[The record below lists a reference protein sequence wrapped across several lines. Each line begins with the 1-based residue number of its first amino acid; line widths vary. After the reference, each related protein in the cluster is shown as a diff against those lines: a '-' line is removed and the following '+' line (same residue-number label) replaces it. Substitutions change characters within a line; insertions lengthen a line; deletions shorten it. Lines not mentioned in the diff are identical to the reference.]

1 MNERHAPDLLLEK
14 GFFLDLARKR
24 RNVDPWLK
32 DLNLWYKAENLR
44 VRILYF
50 DDSEKKRK
58 LDWLGLSEEKE
69 KGNFYTYSLDTYTLA
84 DSLGLDPQEI
94 FDLLNKKGLFSFA
107 QEVGFKEETIWL
119 EDEQE
124 NGKVFIPFASFNSLD
139 PHRRKRFLPLLQ
151 CIYDEAKLNE
161 EQYQLIETLAASLE
175 EMLAEQ
181 ENYDLIREED
191 ARKHRERIE
200 KKKQKNLRLHYKQA
214 AKICHPDQYE
224 TEDKKDMA
232 HRLFLELTTAYEEQ
246 KLKEVQQ
253 VHLRAIHALGSKT
266 DLKEYR
272 ELA

>member
-1 MNERHAPDLLLEK
+1 
-14 GFFLDLARKR
+14 
-24 RNVDPWLK
+24 
-32 DLNLWYKAENLR
+32 
-44 VRILYF
+44 
-50 DDSEKKRK
+50 
-58 LDWLGLSEEKE
+58 
-69 KGNFYTYSLDTYTLA
+69 
-84 DSLGLDPQEI
+84 LDPQEV

-107 QEVGFKEETIWL
+107 QEIGFKEEAIWL

-139 PHRRKRFLPLLQ
+139 PHLRKRFLLLLQ

-161 EQYQLIETLAASLE
+161 EQYQLMETLAASLE

-181 ENYDLIREED
+181 ENHDLIREED
-191 ARKHRERIE
+191 ARKHREKIE
-200 KKKQKNLRLHYKQA
+200 KKKQKNLRIHYKQA
-214 AKICHPDQYE
+214 AKLCHPDQYE
-224 TEDKKDMA
+224 TDDKKEMA
-232 HRLFLELTTAYEEQ
+232 HRLFLELTTAYEEK